1 MRCSVQQ
8 SKSITQSLSIRLLV
22 RSLKTTIQKAQRMRL
37 KRKDGSQVSELFVDH
52 KTEDSHHGGTSVVKL
67 DGTLLH
73 LLFLIK
79 IIPSV
84 IDGSGAEI
92 SDEFTSSGVI
102 THDEFQNED
111 EGEKLD
117 LSSLRD
123 GGQGGGSGR
132 DVGEGCS
139 REINVTRKTDSGVF
153 DEESNN
159 GKHGNT
165 SVLQLGVSELVE
177 TFLGNVV
184 EHTKRIEE
192 SKWWLYRNRVVNVK

>member
-1 MRCSVQQ
+1 
-8 SKSITQSLSIRLLV
+8 
-22 RSLKTTIQKAQRMRL
+22 MRL

-52 KTEDSHHGGTSVVKL
+52 KTEDSHHGGTSVVEL

-73 LLFLIK
+73 LLFLIE

-92 SDEFTSSGVI
+92 SDEFTGSGVV
-102 THDEFQNED
+102 THDEFQNQD
-111 EGEKLD
+111 EGDKLD

-123 GGQGGGSGR
+123 GSHGGGSGR

-139 REINVTRKTDSGVF
+139 GEINVTRKTDSGVF

-192 SKWWLYRNRVVNVK
+192 SKWWLGSKLILEGLEGGGGSLLLDRGERSGGGNEGCENGGLHGD